1 MRETPK
7 REYRLRLAK
16 AWIKTYSGNNIVKV
30 YSKKYAVDKLCAV
43 MELRMSGV
51 EIPEAYENQL
61 RQSMEARKQHRCSM
75 KKKRQDTLNARCE
88 FESDE
93 NFAMIIGYTSGGY
106 PYGVSHEEME
116 EIIQKQES
124 E

>member
-1 MRETPK
+1 
-7 REYRLRLAK
+7 
-16 AWIKTYSGNNIVKV
+16 
-30 YSKKYAVDKLCAV
+30 
-43 MELRMSGV
+43 
-51 EIPEAYENQL
+51 
-61 RQSMEARKQHRCSM
+61 M

>member
-16 AWIKTYSGNNIVKV
+16 AWIKTYSGNNIVKG
-30 YSKKYAVDKLCAV
+30 YSKKFAVDKLCAV

-61 RQSMEARKQHRCSM
+61 RQSMEARIKHKCSM
-75 KKKRQDTLNARCE
+75 EKKWQEPLNASCE

-93 NFAMIIGYTSGGY
+93 NFAIIIGYTSGGY
-106 PYGVSHEEME
+106 PYGVTHEEME